1 MAIHATNF
9 VGSVRPCHPV
19 ANFLIPR
26 VTTQADAVSVRGGTI
41 SKGDDFGNVP
51 AALHVQAAGTVA
63 LLAFHALLGM
73 IRMPKILSDVGMTR
87 SACFGP
93 HRGRPW
99 DLHVLRIRGDR
110 VFGFLGGYGWKA
122 KNYNGSK
129 NYGGEDSGIRPH

>member
-87 SACFGP
+87 SCLLYTSKGCLNKLVAKDASGKKRSIAKDATLSMF
-93 HRGRPW
+93 
-99 DLHVLRIRGDR
+99 VV
-110 VFGFLGGYGWKA
+110 VF
-122 KNYNGSK
+122 
-129 NYGGEDSGIRPH
+129 R